1 MCELF
6 GLSCNEKDRAT
17 LSLPVFRE
25 RGDWCRDGWGIAHYD
40 GNRAIVAREAR
51 PASRSGSFL
60 KAVQDAKSNIIIAH
74 VRAATRGNVCEE
86 NCHPFRYIVNGRDW
100 VFAHNGGVHGIPR
113 HERASGE
120 TDSEQAFHNLMD
132 RIEEYRSQKPLRGV
146 YPGIKKGIKRLLDD
160 FGSCIHLNLLMSDG
174 TLLYAYHH
182 YPNKPIY
189 LLKRQKDY
197 GGALLL
203 TTIDHLTDEPW
214 VKIPKDQLFVISRG
228 EILVNS
234 TPISSS

>member
-1 MCELF
+1 
-6 GLSCNEKDRAT
+6 
-17 LSLPVFRE
+17 
-25 RGDWCRDGWGIAHYD
+25 
-40 GNRAIVAREAR
+40 
-51 PASRSGSFL
+51 
-60 KAVQDAKSNIIIAH
+60 
-74 VRAATRGNVCEE
+74 
-86 NCHPFRYIVNGRDW
+86 
-100 VFAHNGGVHGIPR
+100 
-113 HERASGE
+113 
-120 TDSEQAFHNLMD
+120 MD

-214 VKIPKDQLFVISRG
+214 VKIPKDRLFVISRG